1 MYVCICKGVTLKT
14 IREVVAQGASTVDE
28 VERRCG
34 AGGDCGSCRDA
45 IAEIIIDV
53 KATPAARPC
62 CGRGCRDRD
71 LPAFAPALAA
81 VG

>member
-14 IREVVAQGASTVDE
+14 VREVVAQGASTVDE

-45 IAEIIIDV
+45 IGEIILDAS
-53 KATPAARPC
+53 ATPAARPC
-62 CGRGCRDRD
+62 CGRHRDREQ
-71 LPAFAPALAA
+71 PAFAPVLAA
-81 VG
+81 AG